1 MKLNEKFTLRT
12 EMPLTGGVAGI
23 WLVMK
28 PKEVADAEQAGT
40 GPGVPDPVTGTFAP
54 GTIVAGYGVELDANG
69 LAILGSSPNISSA
82 FAKMFF
88 VVFAGDNDYGGA
100 FAGKIVGIHG
110 GVRFDTEKYTAGS
123 YVIGT
128 PLILVSGVWQA
139 KAAVGDH
146 IQAVGIVGPRGLA
159 NGVLDVIMPQTLPTS

>member
-1 MKLNEKFTLRT
+1 
-12 EMPLTGGVAGI
+12 MPLTGGVAGI

-28 PKEVADAEQAGT
+28 PKEVADAEQAGS
-40 GPGVPDPVTGTFAP
+40 GPGVPDPTTGTPVP
-54 GTIVAGYGVELDANG
+54 GTVVPGYGVELDSNG
-69 LAILGSSPNISSA
+69 LAVLGSSPNVSSA

-100 FAGKIVGIHG
+100 FVGKIVGIHG

-128 PLILVSGVWQA
+128 PLILASGFWQS
-139 KAAVGDH
+139 KAAAADH
-146 IQAVGIVGPRGLA
+146 IQAVAIIGPRGVL